1 MDAEELA
8 LTWTSAE
15 RTRRLGPAVVLAAL
29 VWGCQSHG
37 PPYGPREALD
47 TFEIE
52 PGFRIELFAAEPDIV
67 DPVDMEID
75 ENGRIYVVENPGYPL
90 EVQGK
95 LGRVKLLRDLD
106 GDGRPD
112 RITLFADK
120 LTMPTG
126 VMRWKNGILVTD
138 APDVLYFEDTDGDDR
153 ADVQRVVLTGFA
165 FSNPQH
171 TVSSPTYGPDNWI
184 YLAGES
190 PIETHIFPEKFG
202 DRGSDLRFPDQSD
215 FAPVAQLGRSVRFR
229 PDSFQ
234 LETLSTSSQFGHT
247 FDDWGH
253 YFTIGSASNGE
264 HEVIAARYLKR
275 NPDLL
280 LRSTEQTLLP
290 ETAVFPITERPEH
303 QMLTGIGQITSAC
316 GITLYRG
323 GAFPES
329 LGELVFLAEP
339 EHNLVLASVLSPSGA
354 SFQLRRLRE
363 GTDFLASTD
372 GWFRPVNFYVGPDG
386 ALYLLDY
393 YRRVIEHSEWTTR
406 EVYESETVYEGNEQG
421 RIYRIVPDSPEPV
434 PARSVRLGDASDE
447 VLVASLENPN
457 VWWRVTAQRL
467 LVDRNSPGSVPLL
480 SRLFRETESGATRVQ
495 ALWTLEGMGRLD
507 VSLIEE
513 ALGDPVAGVREIAVQ
528 LAESRLRGNSKLTR
542 KLVGMSG
549 DPDSKVRLQLLLTLG
564 GSESSEAR
572 AARERLLE
580 GDLEDRWFQAAALTA
595 SSEDVF
601 GMLQRAVS
609 SLAEVD
615 TQGRREFFRLAAA
628 AVGARQ
634 RRNEIHQTIE
644 TVARASGPGSSWWRA
659 ATLQGLAEGIGGR
672 GGDAVHDA
680 TAQAVLLKLSQGAEA
695 PVRRASLATLEVL
708 RLPTGPA
715 VVAAVEQAQAIAQ
728 NRKADPGRR
737 ADAISLL
744 ALQDPAGYEAMLK
757 GLVNPQEPD
766 QVQAAAV
773 RAIGRIPNDGTGTFL
788 VGKWREMTAPV
799 RDEAGAALTRDLGR
813 SRTLVK
819 AIMDGQVQ
827 PWTLRFRQRLA
838 LLMHEDESL
847 REDARALLMQQPE
860 DRERVL
866 SEYGEAL
873 TQTGNAGRGREVF
886 ESACAKCHR
895 FNGVGQ
901 AVGPDLEEV
910 QNRPVDVLL
919 ADILMPNQTISSGYE
934 AYVVQTATDGVI
946 EGVMGP
952 QTSTT
957 ITLRQEE
964 GKEHVIR
971 RQDIVEF
978 FAANLSAMPGDL
990 EQQVDIQQMSDL
1002 LAYLKSSQ

>member
-1 MDAEELA
+1 M
-8 LTWTSAE
+8 
-15 RTRRLGPAVVLAAL
+15 RFLGPAVVLASA
-29 VWGCQSHG
+29 VWGCQADG
-37 PPYGPREALD
+37 PPYSPQEALA

-52 PGFRIELFAAEPDIV
+52 PGFRIELFAAEPDVV

-112 RITLFADK
+112 RATVFADN

-126 VMRWKNGILVTD
+126 VMRWKEGILVTD
-138 APDVLYFEDTDGDDR
+138 APDVWYLEDTDGDDR
-153 ADVQRVVLTGFA
+153 ADVRRVVLTGFA

-190 PIETHIFPEKFG
+190 PVETHIFPEKFG
-202 DRGSDLRFPDQSD
+202 DMGSDLRFPDRSD
-215 FAPVAQLGRSVRFR
+215 FTPVAQHGRSVRFR

-234 LETLSTSSQFGHT
+234 LETLSTNSQFGHT

-253 YFTIGSASNGE
+253 YFTIGSASNGH
-264 HEVIAARYLKR
+264 HEVIAARYLER

-280 LRSTEQTLLP
+280 LRSTEQTLSP
-290 ETAVFPITERPEH
+290 ETAVYPITQRPEH

-323 GAFPES
+323 GAFPVS
-329 LGELVFLAEP
+329 PGDLVFLAEP
-339 EHNLVLASVLSPSGA
+339 EHNLVLASLLSPAGA
-354 SFQLRRLRE
+354 SFQVRRLHE
-363 GTDFLASTD
+363 GRDFLASTD

-406 EVYESETVYEGNEQG
+406 EVYESETVYEGNQQG
-421 RIYRIVPDSPEPV
+421 RIYRIVPDSQAPV
-434 PARSVRLGDASDE
+434 PTRDVRLGKASDE
-447 VLVASLENPN
+447 ELVRSLENPN
-457 VWWRVTAQRL
+457 VWWRMTAQRL
-467 LVDRNSPGSVPLL
+467 LVDRNSPDSVPML
-480 SRLFRETESGATRVQ
+480 SRLFRESESGAARVHV
-495 ALWTLEGMGRLD
+495 LWTLEGMERLE

-513 ALGDPVAGVREIAVQ
+513 ALGDPVAGVRENALR
-528 LAESRLRGNSKLTR
+528 LAESRLHGNLALTR
-542 KLVGMSG
+542 RVVGMSD
-549 DPDSKVRLQLLLTLG
+549 DPAPPARLQLLLTLG
-564 GSESSEAR
+564 GLVSSAAR

-580 GDLEDRWFQAAALTA
+580 GDLEDRWFQVAALTG
-595 SSEDVF
+595 SSDDVP
-601 GMLQRAVS
+601 GMLHAAMSGLTDVGT
-609 SLAEVD
+609 E
-615 TQGRREFFRLAAA
+615 GRREFFRLAAA

-634 RRNEIHQTIE
+634 RRSEIQRVIQS
-644 TVARASGPGSSWWRA
+644 VAESSGTSSSWWRA
-659 ATLQGLAEGIGGR
+659 ATLRGLAEGIKSKGGLPV
-672 GGDAVHDA
+672 DSAS
-680 TAQAVLLKLSQGAEA
+680 AQALLLKLSQGAES
-695 PVRRASLATLEVL
+695 PVRRASLAMLEVL

-715 VVAAVEQAQAIAQ
+715 VAAAMVQAEAIAR
-728 NRKADPGRR
+728 NREADLGRR

-766 QVQAAAV
+766 QVQTAAV
-773 RAIGRIPNDGTGTFL
+773 RAIGRIPGDGTGTYL

-799 RDEAGAALTRDLGR
+799 RDEAGAALTKDPGR
-813 SRTLVK
+813 SRVLVE
-819 AIMDGQVQ
+819 AIESGQVQ

-838 LLMHEDESL
+838 LLMHADAGI
-847 REDARALLMQQPE
+847 REDSRALLMQQPQ

-873 TQTGNAGRGREVF
+873 AQLGNAGRGREVF
-886 ESACAKCHR
+886 ESVCAKCHR
-895 FNGVGQ
+895 FNGAGQ

-910 QNRPVDVLL
+910 QNRPAEVLL

-934 AYVVQTATDGVI
+934 AYVVQTATDGTI

-964 GKEHVIR
+964 GKEQVIR

-990 EQQVDIQQMSDL
+990 EQQVDIRQMSDL
-1002 LAYLKSSQ
+1002 LAYLKSAH

>member
-1 MDAEELA
+1 M
-8 LTWTSAE
+8 
-15 RTRRLGPAVVLAAL
+15 RFLGPAVVLASA
-29 VWGCQSHG
+29 VWGCQADG
-37 PPYGPREALD
+37 PPYSPQEALA

-52 PGFRIELFAAEPDIV
+52 PGFRIELFAAEPDVV

-112 RITLFADK
+112 RATVFADN

-126 VMRWKNGILVTD
+126 VMRWKEGILVTD
-138 APDVLYFEDTDGDDR
+138 APDVWYLEDTDGDDR
-153 ADVQRVVLTGFA
+153 ADVRRVVLTGFA

-190 PIETHIFPEKFG
+190 PVETHIFPEKFG
-202 DRGSDLRFPDQSD
+202 DMGSDLRFPDRSD
-215 FAPVAQLGRSVRFR
+215 FTPVAQHGRSVRFR

-234 LETLSTSSQFGHT
+234 LETLSTNSQFGHT

-253 YFTIGSASNGE
+253 YFTIGSASNGH
-264 HEVIAARYLKR
+264 HEVIAARYLER
-275 NPDLL
+275 NPEML
-280 LRSTEQTLLP
+280 LRSTEQTLSTD
-290 ETAVFPITERPEH
+290 TAVFPITQRPEH

-329 LGELVFLAEP
+329 LGDFVFLAEP
-339 EHNLVLASVLSPSGA
+339 EHNLVLASLLSPAGA
-354 SFQLRRLRE
+354 SFQVQRLHE
-363 GTDFLASTD
+363 GRDFLASTD

-406 EVYESETVYEGNEQG
+406 EVYESETVYEGNQQG
-421 RIYRIVPDSPEPV
+421 RIYRIVPDSQAPV
-434 PARSVRLGDASDE
+434 PTRDVRLGKAPDE
-447 VLVASLENPN
+447 ELVRSLENPN
-457 VWWRVTAQRL
+457 VWWRMTAQRL
-467 LVDRNSPGSVPLL
+467 LVDRKSPDSVAML
-480 SRLFRETESGATRVQ
+480 SRLFRESESGAARVHV
-495 ALWTLEGMGRLD
+495 LWTLEGMERLE

-513 ALGDPVAGVREIAVQ
+513 ALGDPVAGVRENALR
-528 LAESRLRGNSKLTR
+528 LAEPRLHGNPALTR
-542 KLVGMSG
+542 RVVGMSD
-549 DPDSKVRLQLLLTLG
+549 DPAPPARLQLLLTLG
-564 GSESSEAR
+564 GLVSSAAR

-580 GDLEDRWFQAAALTA
+580 GDLEDRWFQVAALTG
-595 SSEDVF
+595 SSDDVP
-601 GMLQRAVS
+601 GMLHAAMSGLTDVGT
-609 SLAEVD
+609 E
-615 TQGRREFFRLAAA
+615 GRREFFRLAAA

-634 RRNEIHQTIE
+634 RRSEIQRVIQS
-644 TVARASGPGSSWWRA
+644 VAESSGTSSSWWRA
-659 ATLQGLAEGIGGR
+659 ATLRGLAEGIKSKGGLPV
-672 GGDAVHDA
+672 DSAS
-680 TAQAVLLKLSQGAEA
+680 AQALLLKLSQGTEA
-695 PVRRASLATLEVL
+695 PVRRASLAMLEVL

-715 VVAAVEQAQAIAQ
+715 VAAAMVQAEAIAQ
-728 NRKADPGRR
+728 NREADPGRR

-766 QVQAAAV
+766 QVQTAAV
-773 RAIGRIPNDGTGTFL
+773 RAIGRIPGDGTGTYL

-799 RDEAGAALTRDLGR
+799 RDEAGAALTKDPGR
-813 SRTLVK
+813 SRVLVE
-819 AIMDGQVQ
+819 AIESGQVQ

-838 LLMHEDESL
+838 LLMHADAGI
-847 REDARALLMQQPE
+847 REDSRALLMQQPQ

-873 TQTGNAGRGREVF
+873 AQPGNAGRGREVF
-886 ESACAKCHR
+886 ESVCAKCHR
-895 FNGVGQ
+895 FNGAGQ

-910 QNRPVDVLL
+910 QNRPAEVLL

-934 AYVVQTATDGVI
+934 AYVVQTATDGTI

-964 GKEHVIR
+964 GKEQVIR

-990 EQQVDIQQMSDL
+990 EQQVDIRQMSDL
-1002 LAYLKSSQ
+1002 LTYLKSAH